1 MGVWRCK
8 VSLRYGIRNNVGLY
22 RCRLCGGDVFL
33 FLCRHFRPEGEHT
46 ISVEDLFAG
55 YFETGLAKNE
65 LIAELQIPAQGK
77 TRAAYLK
84 VTTGSAEDWPAL
96 GVAVAIEGDSSGV
109 KSIRVVVSAAAE
121 KAVRLK
127 AAEKTLSSAT
137 IGDKTLARAGDA
149 AADEAECI
157 LDVRDRPPT
166 SASFYASMSR
176 APYDRHSEQQRSDP
190 LMATTTMQVSQVAGK
205 VGSQVGRSLPRLEAR
220 EKVTGRA
227 EYTHTMRLPG
237 MLSRDTVWSM
247 TASPVCLLKI
257 SSIGGILVISDPGAA
272 TH

>member
-1 MGVWRCK
+1 MLTATVGKSLITKGYCKRLRTHSRRSERPKIMGVWRCK

-33 FLCRHFRPEGEHT
+33 SVSRHFRPEGEHT
-46 ISVEDLFAG
+46 IAVEDLFAG
-55 YFETGLAKNE
+55 YFETVLAKNE

-127 AAEKTLSSAT
+127 AAEKTLSGAT
-137 IGDKTLARAGDA
+137 IDDKTLARAGDA

-157 LDVRDRPPT
+157 SDVRG
-166 SASFYASMSR
+166 SAAYKRELLRVYVAR
-176 APYDRHSEQQRSDP
+176 AVRQ
-190 LMATTTMQVSQVAGK
+190 A
-205 VGSQVGRSLPRLEAR
+205 
-220 EKVTGRA
+220 
-227 EYTHTMRLPG
+227 
-237 MLSRDTVWSM
+237 
-247 TASPVCLLKI
+247 I
-257 SSIGGILVISDPGAA
+257 SSNGA